1 MSDAVCRL
9 PRGFVALTLRS
20 ARCFMN
26 LIFLITSLVWGG
38 LFFFNARGSGQGS
51 IDEFSE
57 TAAMCL
63 NKALF
68 SLPRMLAHR
77 PSSQPVPPG
86 ASFPMVPAC
95 LYIRSRKLAR
105 VSPLGFPLWN

>member
-38 LFFFNARGSGQGS
+38 VVFFLMQEAVGK
-51 IDEFSE
+51 E
-57 TAAMCL
+57 
-63 NKALF
+63 ALMNF
-68 SLPRMLAHR
+68 QRQL
-77 PSSQPVPPG
+77 QCV
-86 ASFPMVPAC
+86 
-95 LYIRSRKLAR
+95 
-105 VSPLGFPLWN
+105 